1 MKDRR
6 MGFDSLIIQSL
17 TVSYFHGLP
26 SRPITK
32 DIIID
37 NEFTSTEIH
46 EEQLLII
53 LGVETNGK
61 HLLGERFY
69 E

>member
-1 MKDRR
+1 MAYHQDLYNKR
-6 MGFDSLIIQSL
+6 
-17 TVSYFHGLP
+17 H
-26 SRPITK
+26 
-32 DIIID
+32 IIID

-53 LGVETNGK
+53 FGAETNGK

>member
-1 MKDRR
+1 MAYHQDLYNKR
-6 MGFDSLIIQSL
+6 
-17 TVSYFHGLP
+17 H
-26 SRPITK
+26 
-32 DIIID
+32 IIID
-37 NEFTSTEIH
+37 NEFISTEIH